1 MKRIKI
7 GLITL
12 LVLLIA
18 YQAVTDYRA
27 KKNRGNAPIITSDV
41 DEIQIPCRF
50 NQEDLLQGLTAYD
63 AEDGYITEKILIGGF
78 SDFTERGVSSLEYA
92 VYDKDGNIAVF
103 RRKVVFFDY
112 VPPRITMSDPWVFK
126 PVYNAYSIPSMYLIG
141 TDMLD
146 GDISKHILITSD
158 DLNFSEPGKYTA
170 SVYLKNSFG
179 DEVNMDLP
187 IHILD
192 PLQNGYVIEL
202 SNPLIYAEKGET
214 IHPEQ
219 NFIAV
224 RNEYT
229 NEVIPAGEYELTI
242 HSDVDTSKDGLYEI
256 QFSAVSYDEVQ
267 HGETWMTVIVGNYGG

>member
-1 MKRIKI
+1 
-7 GLITL
+7 
-12 LVLLIA
+12 
-18 YQAVTDYRA
+18 
-27 KKNRGNAPIITSDV
+27 
-41 DEIQIPCRF
+41 
-50 NQEDLLQGLTAYD
+50 
-63 AEDGYITEKILIGGF
+63 
-78 SDFTERGVSSLEYA
+78 
-92 VYDKDGNIAVF
+92 
-103 RRKVVFFDY
+103 
-112 VPPRITMSDPWVFK
+112 
-126 PVYNAYSIPSMYLIG
+126 
-141 TDMLD
+141 MLD

-158 DLNFSEPGKYTA
+158 DLNFTEPGKYTA

-242 HSDVDTSKDGLYEI
+242 YSDVDTSKDGLYEI
-256 QFSAVSYDEVQ
+256 QFSAVSYDQVQ

>member
-1 MKRIKI
+1 MKQIKI
-7 GLITL
+7 GLIIL

-18 YQAVTDYRA
+18 YQAVTDYRMQ
-27 KKNRGNAPIITSDV
+27 KNRGSAPVITSDT
-41 DEIQIPCRF
+41 DEIQIPCRYSK
-50 NQEDLLQGLTAYD
+50 EDLIQGLAAYD

-92 VYDKDGNIAVF
+92 VYDKDGNIAVYS
-103 RRKVVFFDY
+103 RKVVFVDY

-126 PVYNAYSIPSMYLIG
+126 PVYNAYNIPSMYLIG

-146 GDISKHILITSD
+146 GDISKHILITSND
-158 DLNFSEPGKYTA
+158 IDFSEPGKYTA
-170 SVYLKNSFG
+170 SIYLKNSFG

-187 IHILD
+187 IHVLD

-202 SNPLIYAEKGET
+202 SDPLIYTKKGEA
-214 IHPEQ
+214 IRPEE
-219 NFIAV
+219 NFIVV

-242 HSDVDTSKDGLYEI
+242 HSDVDTSRDGIYEI
-256 QFSAVSYDEVQ
+256 RFSAVSYDGVQ
-267 HGETWMTVIVGNYGG
+267 CGETWMTVIVGNYGG